1 MQENAKR
8 RLDQTLSFIAICF
21 VFSVSFAALQI
32 RVYFFFGR
40 HSQNQKNTKK
50 QQNSIKSLCT
60 PFETKNIDICPFRR
74 LAEKQANNVTIE
86 LEPR

>member
-1 MQENAKR
+1 MR
-8 RLDQTLSFIAICF
+8 RGDWTKLYHLLQ
-21 VFSVSFAALQI
+21 SVSCFPFLLLPYKSEFI
-32 RVYFFFGR
+32 FFFGR